1 MHLCLPQGSTVS
13 APLVHP
19 LRVFRPLNLLA
30 PPNATEPLNFVG
42 NVVEDSV
49 AERASEVVDA
59 IEQGAASSRKAVK
72 AVIG

>member
-1 MHLCLPQGSTVS
+1 MHIRLPQGSSVS

-30 PPNATEPLNFVG
+30 PPNSTEPLNFVG

-49 AERASEVVDA
+49 AESARELVDA
-59 IEQGAASSRKAVK
+59 IEQGAAGSGKAVK